1 MRTREEIHNADWF
14 GTIPDGWEMK
24 PLKAL
29 FTFSKGMTVTKAD
42 LVDDGSRVINYGQVH
57 SKAND
62 GTRVTPELIR
72 NIPPNKVP
80 SNAKTAE
87 AGSFIFACTSEDL
100 QGCGDCIYLNT
111 ETGAYAGGDTI
122 LLSPIDGNKDNKYL
136 AYQFLTDEWRY
147 QLRRDLVDVKVFH
160 VNGSN
165 LKETYV
171 VLPPAEIRRSI
182 VSYLDARCA
191 PIDEAIARHRAAIGK
206 LEEYRRAVIAHTV
219 AGKVNG
225 LNPSCWGWKRF
236 KFIAHVDSNLVKPDG
251 YENWL
256 HVSPDAIGKG
266 DGRLLHRRTVSE
278 DGVISGNHLF
288 HKGAILYSKVR
299 PRLNKVVIAPDDG
312 LCSADMYPI
321 STNQVTEWLRYYML
335 SDQFVEQAGLVSDIR
350 IKMPK
355 INQQELG
362 DLKILVPSYEE
373 QLDIVSHLDYQ
384 CAAVDDAIDRQHRII
399 ARLEEYRRSLIHA
412 AVAACIDCTKE
423 TL

>member
-1 MRTREEIHNADWF
+1 M
-14 GTIPDGWEMK
+14 
-24 PLKAL
+24 
-29 FTFSKGMTVTKAD
+29 
-42 LVDDGSRVINYGQVH
+42 
-57 SKAND
+57 
-62 GTRVTPELIR
+62 
-72 NIPPNKVP
+72 
-80 SNAKTAE
+80 
-87 AGSFIFACTSEDL
+87 
-100 QGCGDCIYLNT
+100 
-111 ETGAYAGGDTI
+111 
-122 LLSPIDGNKDNKYL
+122 
-136 AYQFLTDEWRY
+136 
-147 QLRRDLVDVKVFH
+147 
-160 VNGSN
+160 
-165 LKETYV
+165 
-171 VLPPAEIRRSI
+171 LPPFEVRRAI
-182 VSYLDARCA
+182 VSYLDARCT
-191 PIDEAIARHRAAIGK
+191 PIDEAIARHRTAIGK

-236 KFIAHVDSNLVKPDG
+236 KFIAHVDSNLVEPDG
-251 YENWL
+251 YDNWL
-256 HVSPDAIGKG
+256 HISPDAIGKG

-384 CAAVDDAIDRQHRII
+384 CAAVDDAIDRQNQII
-399 ARLEEYRRSLIHA
+399 AKLEEYRRSLIHA
-412 AVAACIDCTKE
+412 AVTGRIDCTKE